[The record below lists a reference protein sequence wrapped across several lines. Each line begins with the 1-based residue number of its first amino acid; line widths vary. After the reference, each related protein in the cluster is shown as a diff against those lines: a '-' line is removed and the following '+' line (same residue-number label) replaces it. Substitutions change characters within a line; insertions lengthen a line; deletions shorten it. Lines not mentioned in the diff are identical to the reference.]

1 MVSLFDETNNGYWF
15 VDREIPEFGIA
26 VLSEFRKQGVGRIL
40 MKEIIKQAKFDG
52 YESLSLSVAPEN
64 QVAVG
69 LYSIVGYQESH
80 RP

>member
-1 MVSLFDETNNGYWF
+1 MVSLFDETNNGYLF
-15 VDREIPEFGIA
+15 VDRVAPEFGIA
-26 VLSEFRKQGVGRIL
+26 ILSDFRKQGVGRVL
-40 MKEIIKQAKFDG
+40 MKEIIKQAAKFDG

-69 LYSIVGYQESH
+69 LYQESH